1 MKLLYVT
8 DAFAVYGG
16 IERVLAV
23 KMNYLAEHGF
33 EVVLLT
39 VNQGNHANP
48 FSLHPSIKCIDLDVQ
63 GTTIAQLFVEGYLQ
77 VVNDTCVLTD
87 AR

>member
-16 IERVLAV
+16 IERVLAE
-23 KMNYLAEHGF
+23 KMNYLSDHLGY

-39 VNQGNHANP
+39 VNQ
-48 FSLHPSIKCIDLDVQ
+48 
-63 GTTIAQLFVEGYLQ
+63 
-77 VVNDTCVLTD
+77 
-87 AR
+87 

>member
-1 MKLLYVT
+1 M
-8 DAFAVYGG
+8 
-16 IERVLAV
+16 
-23 KMNYLAEHGF
+23 
-33 EVVLLT
+33 EVVW
-39 VNQGNHANP
+39 QCANHASQYVSVVFFKGKRHVLIP
-48 FSLHPSIKCIDLDVQ
+48 EPKCIDLDVQ